1 MVNKVLLSGDK
12 IMPKIHLRKSGFTA
26 QWFASIVYRFFDK
39 KSSSFNTSATHQN
52 KFKGDAAKSEVMPN
66 PELAEELHKPIIRK
80 FDKKSILVFKK

>member
-12 IMPKIHLRKSGFTA
+12 IHLRQSGFTA

-52 KFKGDAAKSEVMPN
+52 KFKG
-66 PELAEELHKPIIRK
+66 RCC
-80 FDKKSILVFKK
+80 